1 MDWPAADPREQ
12 QSKTMQLIEHA
23 DVSTLNSMR
32 LPSTARYLARPTTL
46 DELQQLLHG
55 ELAAQYP
62 LFVLGGG
69 SNLLLAERLPMLVIQ
84 PALKGMSISQTDSD
98 LVWVSAMA
106 GENWHEFVQ
115 YCLAHGCYGL
125 ENLSLIPG
133 TVGACPIQNIGA
145 YGVEVADR
153 LAWVEAIDLHSHAL
167 RRFTVAECQFAYRD
181 SLFKQQAGR
190 WLITQVCFALSTQPN
205 LVLQYGDVKTLAGAR
220 PTPQSVAAAIIQIRQ
235 HKLPDPAQI
244 PNTGSFFKN
253 PLVSAAQFQQL
264 QQQYPQ
270 IAGYPQSDGQVK
282 LAAGWLIEQAGWRG
296 RRLGK
301 VGMYQQQALVLINPD
316 GGDLA
321 DVLALSA
328 AVVTDVERQFAVT
341 LQAEPVMVGA
351 SSDTASGMLHGRQV

>member
-1 MDWPAADPREQ
+1 MLKNDAESR
-12 QSKTMQLIEHA
+12 TMQLIEHA
-23 DVSTLNSMR
+23 DLTACNTMR
-32 LPSTARYLARPTTL
+32 LPSIARYLARPTTL
-46 DELQQLLHG
+46 DELQQVLHS

-62 LFVLGGG
+62 LLVLGGG

-84 PALKGMSISQTDSD
+84 PALMGIRVTQAERDQ
-98 LVWVSAMA
+98 VWVAAMA
-106 GENWHEFVQ
+106 GENWHDFVQ
-115 YCLAHGCYGL
+115 YCLAHGYYGL

-153 LAWVEAIDLHSHAL
+153 LAWVEAIDLHTQVL
-167 RRFTVAECQFAYRD
+167 RRFSVEECQFAYRD

-205 LVLQYGDVKTLAGAR
+205 LVLQYGDVKTLAGDA
-220 PTPQSVAAAIIQIRQ
+220 PTPQSVAAAVIQIRQ
-235 HKLPDPAQI
+235 SKLPDPAQI

-253 PLVSAAQFQQL
+253 PVISATQFQQL

-270 IAGYPQSDGQVK
+270 IAGYPQPDGQVK
-282 LAAGWLIEQAGWRG
+282 LAAGWLIDQAGWRG

-301 VGMYQQQALVLINPD
+301 VGMYQQQALVLVNPD
-316 GGDLA
+316 GGTLS

-328 AVVTDVERQFAVT
+328 AVVADVERQFAVT
-341 LQAEPVMVGA
+341 LWPEPVMVGA
-351 SSDTASGMLHGRQV
+351 GSDELAAELAAGSNGAAV